1 MENDYKEYD
10 TKMERTERERER
22 RRKEGKDTVP
32 TVDGC

>member
-10 TKMERTERERER
+10 TKMERTEKERE